1 MTSYYALLPEKDN
14 FLRLRDCDF
23 NNKSYNINEID
34 NSKIP
39 ITLKN
44 ITNPILI
51 LFYYNDTE
59 QRILTEFYLS
69 SKEELEE
76 GNQEDQIFKNFDN
89 TFKFGYVNLDLE
101 KEVEENF
108 QNMENANPF
117 TWVKIEKFKDSTGAE
132 KFSKEPFILFYYQ
145 TLPQFNYEGV
155 VDSDAIKKEF
165 KKWRKDLI
173 EIENK
178 EIKKEINH
186 DGYYTAIKDD
196 IPVAGVK
203 AGKTYWMKILER
215 AGRYIIEATLIN

>member
-1 MTSYYALLPEKDN
+1 MTSYYTLLPEKEN

-39 ITLKN
+39 ITLKK

-51 LFYYNDTE
+51 LFYYNDTD

-101 KEVEENF
+101 KEVEVNF

-117 TWVKIEKFKDSTGAE
+117 TWAKIEEFRDSSGNN

-155 VDSDAIKKEF
+155 VDSVAIKKEF
-165 KKWRKDLI
+165 KNWRKDLI

-178 EIKKEINH
+178 EIKKEINQ
-186 DGYYTAIKDD
+186 DGYYTAIKDNE
-196 IPVAGVK
+196 PVAGVK
-203 AGKTYWMKILER
+203 AGKTYWMKIVER
-215 AGRYIIEATLIN
+215 GDRYFIEATLIN

>member
-89 TFKFGYVNLDLE
+89 
-101 KEVEENF
+101 
-108 QNMENANPF
+108 
-117 TWVKIEKFKDSTGAE
+117 
-132 KFSKEPFILFYYQ
+132 
-145 TLPQFNYEGV
+145 
-155 VDSDAIKKEF
+155 
-165 KKWRKDLI
+165 KWRKDLI

-178 EIKKEINH
+178 GIKKEINH